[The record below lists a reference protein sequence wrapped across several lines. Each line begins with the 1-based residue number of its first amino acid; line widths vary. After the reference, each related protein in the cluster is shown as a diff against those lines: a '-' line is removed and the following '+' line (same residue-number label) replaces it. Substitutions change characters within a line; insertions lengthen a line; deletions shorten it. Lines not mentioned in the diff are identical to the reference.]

1 MISLFIPDGF
11 HPPANSILVLM
22 SHLSVALKRFS
33 RETFTSFEV
42 RNYRLYYIGQI
53 ISTSG
58 TFMQSIA
65 QAWLV
70 LKISNS
76 GTALGVVSALQ
87 YIPILVFGTLGGVV
101 ADRFPK
107 RTVLYFTQSAAGIL
121 ALILGVLVAINQVS
135 LWMVYILAF
144 CLGWVNVFDNP
155 ARQTFVIEM
164 VGEDKL
170 RNAITLY
177 SSLVNLSR
185 VIGPTIAAGLI
196 ALVGLAPCFVLNG
209 ISYTAVVIMLA
220 RMHPDELH
228 PTPRLARSKGQLREG
243 VRYVLS
249 TPILRDTLLMLAIVG
264 TFTFEFQ
271 VSLPLIAQFTF
282 KGDAAS
288 YAFLSGSLGIGAVVG
303 GLAIASQ
310 RRNTPSLLIV
320 VGFLF
325 GAGVLGA
332 AFMPTLFLSGVAL
345 VFAGVFSIFFTS
357 LGNTILQLGSSPEMR
372 GRVMSFWSI
381 AFLGSTTIGGPAVGW
396 FAEVAGAR
404 WGLALGGL
412 AGLTAALLGLINLR
426 RAESRSSNSLT

>member
-1 MISLFIPDGF
+1 MPLISG
-11 HPPANSILVLM
+11 
-22 SHLSVALKRFS
+22 ALRQFS
-33 RETFTSFEV
+33 RETFSSFQV

-58 TFMQSIA
+58 TFMQSVA

-76 GTALGVVSALQ
+76 GTALGIVSALQ

-101 ADRFPK
+101 ADRFSK
-107 RTVLYFTQSAAGIL
+107 RTILYFTQSIAGIL
-121 ALILGVLVAINQVS
+121 ALILGILVAANLVQ

-155 ARQTFVIEM
+155 TRQTFVIEM

-177 SSLVNLSR
+177 SGLVNLSR
-185 VIGPTIAAGLI
+185 VIGPAIAGGLI
-196 ALVGLAPCFVLNG
+196 AAVGLAPCFILNG
-209 ISYTAVVIMLA
+209 FSYGAVVIMLA
-220 RMHPDELH
+220 RMHPEDLLIS
-228 PTPRLARSKGQLREG
+228 PPLPRSKGQLREG

-249 TPILRDTLLMLAIVG
+249 TPILRDTLLMMAFVG

-271 VSLPLIAQFTF
+271 VSLPLLAQFTF
-282 KGDAAS
+282 HGNAGS
-288 YAFLSGSLGIGAVVG
+288 LAFLTGALGVGAVAG
-303 GLAIASQ
+303 GLAIAGQKRSS
-310 RRNTPSLLIV
+310 PAVLII

-325 GAGVLGA
+325 GVSVLGA
-332 AFMPTLFLSGVAL
+332 AFMPTLILSGIAL
-345 VFAGVFSIFFTS
+345 IFAGICSIYFTS
-357 LGNTILQLGSSPEMR
+357 LGNSMIQLNSSPQMR

-396 FAEVAGAR
+396 FAQVAGPR
-404 WGLALGGL
+404 WGLALGG
-412 AGLTAALLGLINLR
+412 AAALAAAFLGVINLLNR
-426 RAESRSSNSLT
+426 HRKRISPVAE